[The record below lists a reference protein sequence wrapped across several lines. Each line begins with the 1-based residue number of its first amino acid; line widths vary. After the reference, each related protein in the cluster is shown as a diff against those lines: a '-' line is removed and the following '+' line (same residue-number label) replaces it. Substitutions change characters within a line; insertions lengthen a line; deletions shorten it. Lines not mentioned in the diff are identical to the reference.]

1 MKRKLFSV
9 LTVASLVAFLACAG
23 CGSDPAP
30 APGGDSGTDA
40 GPTTDTATGSQDAG
54 AKKDT
59 GPAKEDPCLKCT
71 DKQNCINEKCV
82 DKPCKDGCK
91 AGEICD
97 TAADGGKGKC
107 ILPACALPDAWG
119 PNLAKL
125 SMLNISDAD
134 KGCDLNDDAKADNAL
149 GALKDLAGGQ
159 LVDAVKKGSIVI
171 ILEPAEYKT
180 DGSEFGLD
188 LLIGD
193 LDDSNK
199 ECDVTTATCN
209 YNVTPKNWDQTVS
222 ATTCPAVVNFPKATI
237 KDGKLKAGGKD
248 QVFDL
253 KIPVTAGIEIQ
264 IKITQASVTGDV
276 TDAKE
281 WKTTKN
287 GQICGV
293 ITKEDLDAAVDAIPE
308 ETLKDL
314 GGKATVQNL
323 LNSLLAPDI
332 DTDGD
337 DEADAI
343 SVALDFETIP
353 GNVVGLSKEA
363 TPAGQ

>member
-9 LTVASLVAFLACAG
+9 LTVAGLATFLAFAG
-23 CGSDPAP
+23 CGSD
-30 APGGDSGTDA
+30 SGTGGNSDGTKDA
-40 GPTTDTATGSQDAG
+40 GSTADTNVGGQDAG
-54 AKKDT
+54 AKTDV
-59 GPAKEDPCLKCT
+59 GPKEDPCDKCDK
-71 DKQNCINEKCV
+71 DKQLCKAGKCV

-97 TAADGGKGKC
+97 VAADAGKGKC
-107 ILPACALPDAWG
+107 IMPACALPTTWG

-149 GALKDLAGGQ
+149 GALKDLAGSQ

-171 ILEPAEYKT
+171 ILEPKGFKT
-180 DGSEFGLD
+180 DGTAFGLD

-193 LDDSNK
+193 LDDANK
-199 ECDVTTATCN
+199 DCDVTKATCN
-209 YNVTPKNWDQTVS
+209 YTVTPKNWDQTVK
-222 ATTCPAVVNFPKATI
+222 ATTCPAVVNFPKATV
-237 KDGKLKAGGKD
+237 KDGKLAAGGKD

-253 KIPVTAGIEIQ
+253 KIPVTAGLEIK
-264 IKITQASVTGDV
+264 IKITQASVSGTV
-276 TDAKE
+276 TDAQE
-281 WKTTKN
+281 WKSTKD

-293 ITKEDLDAAVDAIPE
+293 ITKEDLEAALDAVPE
-308 ETLKDL
+308 ETLKDI
-314 GGKATVQNL
+314 GGKAAVQNILNNL
-323 LNSLLAPDI
+323 LTPDI

-353 GNVVGLSKEA
+353 ANVVGLSKEA
-363 TPAGQ
+363 TEGGA